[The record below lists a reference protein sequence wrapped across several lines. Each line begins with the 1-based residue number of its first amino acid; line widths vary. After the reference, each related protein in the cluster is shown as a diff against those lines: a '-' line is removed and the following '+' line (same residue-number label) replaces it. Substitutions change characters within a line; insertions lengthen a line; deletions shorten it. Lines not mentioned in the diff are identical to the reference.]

1 MALTDHRVIINMSD
15 WESASDKEKEDKKE
29 DASEVGGVCLFLPY
43 SVIDCSLTGITG
55 SGSKI
60 KPHMLAIS
68 QCIGSGTNHPPISPN
83 PWSLCN
89 KPT

>member
-1 MALTDHRVIINMSD
+1 MSN

-29 DASEVGGVCLFLPY
+29 DASKVGGVCLFLPY
-43 SVIDCSLTGITG
+43 SVINHSLTGITG

-60 KPHMLAIS
+60 EPRTLAIS
-68 QCIGSGTNHPPISPN
+68 QHIGSGTNHPPISPN
-83 PWSLCN
+83 PWSLCS